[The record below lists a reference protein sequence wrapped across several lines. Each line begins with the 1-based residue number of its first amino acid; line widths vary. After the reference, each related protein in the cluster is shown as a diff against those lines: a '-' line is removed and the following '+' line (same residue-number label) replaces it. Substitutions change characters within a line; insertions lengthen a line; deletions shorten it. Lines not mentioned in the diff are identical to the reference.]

1 MPGTRRGRSRT
12 PASMN
17 GRRLARNTAAKLG
30 QAIRDARE
38 RRRWSQR
45 QLGARVGISRQR
57 IGQIELGA
65 GSALPTEVWFALGS
79 ALNLPL
85 RLEFGR
91 DALQEPTD
99 AGHLKIQELMLRLAR
114 NLGVARFFELPTR
127 PTDPALSADVGWR
140 DERRRVLILNECW
153 NTFGSINAA
162 VRSTHRKI
170 AEAGQ
175 LAAATVHD
183 GHEPYR
189 VAACWIVRDTRA
201 NRDLLARYPEVFEN
215 AFPGSSQAWVRA
227 LTDPTAP
234 VPNEPGLV
242 WADLNATRVFAW
254 RRRPVML
261 SPQQG

>member
-1 MPGTRRGRSRT
+1 MPRKSRT
-12 PASMN
+12 
-17 GRRLARNTAAKLG
+17 RVRTAAVLEGKRRARVIAGTLG
-30 QAIRDARE
+30 RAVAAARQ
-38 RRRWSQR
+38 RRRWTQR
-45 QLGARVGISRQR
+45 QLADKVGLSESRV
-57 IGQIELGA
+57 GQIERGA
-65 GSALPTEVWFALGS
+65 GVGLPAHSWFSLS
-79 ALNLPL
+79 VALNLPL

-140 DERRRVLILNECW
+140 DDRRRVLILNECW

-175 LAAATVHD
+175 VAAATVHD